1 MILRHSIIVRTDNYV
16 VFPLSRVYNF
26 IIFKALLLK
35 LLLLL
40 LILYEFYCDTKS
52 SKCLPLPTPR
62 STDCFTVLHGEAL
75 DAAATCIF
83 SHLVVTLKM
92 KILII
97 EFIVNIFLSITGIP

>member
-1 MILRHSIIVRTDNYV
+1 MRYSLYRE
-16 VFPLSRVYNF
+16 FNF

-83 SHLVVTLKM
+83 SHLVVALKV
-92 KILII
+92 KILIMSLLLTS
-97 EFIVNIFLSITGIP
+97 F

>member
-1 MILRHSIIVRTDNYV
+1 MILRHNIIVRTDMRYSLYRE
-16 VFPLSRVYNF
+16 FNF

-83 SHLVVTLKM
+83 SHLVVALKV
-92 KILII
+92 KILIMSLLLTS
-97 EFIVNIFLSITGIP
+97 F